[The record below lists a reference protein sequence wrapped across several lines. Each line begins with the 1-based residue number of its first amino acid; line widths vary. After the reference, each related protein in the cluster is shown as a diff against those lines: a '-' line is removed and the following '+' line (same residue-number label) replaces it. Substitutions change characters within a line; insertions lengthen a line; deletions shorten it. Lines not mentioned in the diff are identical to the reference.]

1 MIKMKTAPQ
10 SILIAALLNEPPQ
23 FDFYCFFILIKC
35 AIDGIVFFCSAV
47 VALSNAPVGINRI
60 FEKIPLSKSF
70 NIFEH
75 NVDAQ
80 QPHPEPPA

>member
-1 MIKMKTAPQ
+1 M
-10 SILIAALLNEPPQ
+10 L
-23 FDFYCFFILIKC
+23 
-35 AIDGIVFFCSAV
+35 FFCSAE